1 MYTWGSNEYGQLG
14 LVLDTANAPKPTLVK
29 LLVGLPISFIA
40 CGGYHSFA
48 VSKSG
53 NIIWK
58 CIKLQIYANNI
69 FQIGAVFGWGKNDFG
84 QLGLNNQ
91 INVALPTQ
99 LKTMRTVRVKYITA
113 GEDFSVFLTYVYYT
127 FI

>member
-1 MYTWGSNEYGQLG
+1 MYTNY
-14 LVLDTANAPKPTLVK
+14 
-29 LLVGLPISFIA
+29 
-40 CGGYHSFA
+40 
-48 VSKSG
+48 
-53 NIIWK
+53 
-58 CIKLQIYANNI
+58 I